1 VNENVNAGESTANP
15 EAVAQ
20 EPKVLQQHE
29 INALVG
35 GAKQKGFEK
44 GYQQAKAE
52 LMQNG
57 MGNAAPAAQP
67 VASQNVQMPSQLQNE
82 ATIRQIAQD
91 EFNRKQQESQAVLIQ
106 QQNVA
111 KGQEIL
117 NSLKTKSTTAAS
129 KYDDFN
135 KVVDPD
141 FNNFANAPEVL
152 MYANMTDNPGEVLYD
167 LAKNPMK
174 IANLVTLHRLQMGP
188 QAFTEIKKLSDSIKV
203 NEMSGQQPK
212 PKAPLSQI
220 SPSTVGVGK
229 TDEDSYTNSFKGK
242 Y

>member
-1 VNENVNAGESTANP
+1 MNENVNTGEAATNP
-15 EAVAQ
+15 EATQA
-20 EPKVLQQHE
+20 EPKVFQQHE

-52 LMQNG
+52 MTQQGGGMQ
-57 MGNAAPAAQP
+57 APQP
-67 VASQNVQMPSQLQNE
+67 VQSQNVQMPTQAPNE
-82 ATIRQIAQD
+82 ASIRQIAQD
-91 EFNRKQQESQAVLIQ
+91 EFNKRQQESQAALTQ

-135 KVVDPD
+135 KVVDPE

-188 QAFTEIKKLSDSIKV
+188 QAFTEVKKLSDSIKL

-212 PKAPLSQI
+212 PKAPLSQV

-229 TDEDSYTNSFKGK
+229 TDEDSYTNTYKGK